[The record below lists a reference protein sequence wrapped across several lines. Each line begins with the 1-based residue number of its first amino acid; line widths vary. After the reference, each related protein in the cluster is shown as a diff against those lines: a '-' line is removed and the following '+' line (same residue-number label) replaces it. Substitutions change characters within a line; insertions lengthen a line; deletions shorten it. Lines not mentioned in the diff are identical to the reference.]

1 MILLSL
7 FDYYYKLYCLD
18 FSENSYRQ
26 WPETK
31 TESINLLSSITA
43 CTHIIGDGY
52 THPYSVKYPFEANFY
67 SCPNKHLGW
76 NCGVSNVGHSQQP
89 FFPTFWFGFSDK
101 ACVDF
106 VASLNKASKFADILP
121 EILKYDW
128 VVSPCASS
136 INLIFTVIGSCS
148 TKW

>member
-76 NCGVSNVGHSQQP
+76 NCGVSNVGHNSHSFGP
-89 FFPTFWFGFSDK
+89 FGLVFRTKLALILLPRFIKRW
-101 ACVDF
+101 
-106 VASLNKASKFADILP
+106 SL
-121 EILKYDW
+121 
-128 VVSPCASS
+128 
-136 INLIFTVIGSCS
+136 LIFFQSYSNMIGLLIPVLRQPIGDLLVIVSM
-148 TKW
+148 